1 MLLID
6 RKSPADDDL
15 IWVQAFTGL

>member
-1 MLLID
+1 MSLID

-15 IWVQAFTGL
+15 IGVQACTGL

>member
-6 RKSPADDDL
+6 RKSPADDDF
-15 IWVQAFTGL
+15 IGVQACTGL